1 MKMEQND
8 CQNAIIVKKSE
19 DLYHEVGREN
29 LFLQPPPYEDRK
41 FEPLE
46 DTLIADSEAKPLN
59 DNPAVDFIAIEESD
73 DEEMEIDIKREN
85 LIKPDVKSN
94 MVAGTFI

>member
-1 MKMEQND
+1 MKMEQNN
-8 CQNAIIVKKSE
+8 CQNAIVVKKSE
-19 DLYHEVGREN
+19 DLYDEVVREN
-29 LFLQPPPYEDRK
+29 SFLQPSPYEDRK
-41 FEPLE
+41 FEPL
-46 DTLIADSEAKPLN
+46 DDALIADGETKPLN